1 MPEDEIHCGWYV
13 TLLVD
18 VLGQGEAISHLAF
31 LPQTEEQKTA
41 FFQAIKNSAGKVDLV
56 RRLITQFFESFLHTP
71 LSIPTSEL
79 TDEQRVQCDILNDY
93 RIGTQMF
100 SDTVIAY
107 SPLSTGAG
115 RVSTKGVYAMVFA
128 AASTLILCLSKE
140 VALRGGIDVGVAM
153 ELHDNDLYG
162 PALMTVDYL
171 EKKVAQWPRIVVSKG
186 LMQFLRQMMRTPCA
200 DLVDQMNCKVAETCL
215 SIIAPDVDG
224 VAIIDYL
231 GDAFRRTFGSVDQ
244 RSIVEAGLAFARR
257 EHEQFSRSGNY
268 KLALRYGLLRQY
280 YEERMTRWTA

>member
-1 MPEDEIHCGWYV
+1 MEEDVVHCGWYV

-18 VLGQGEAISHLAF
+18 VLGQGEAISRLAS
-31 LPQTEEQKTA
+31 LPQTEEQKDNYLRA
-41 FFQAIKNSAGKVDLV
+41 VKDSAGKVDEV
-56 RRLITQFFESFLHTP
+56 RQLISEFFRSYLNTTSSIP
-71 LSIPTSEL
+71 LSQL
-79 TDEQRVQCDILNDY
+79 TNEQRVQYDILNDY

-107 SPLSTGAG
+107 SPLSTSSG
-115 RVSTKGVYAMVFA
+115 RVSTKGVYTMVLA
-128 AASTLILCLSKE
+128 AASTLIHSLSDE

-186 LMQFLRQMMRTPCA
+186 LIQFLHQMMRTPCA
-200 DLVDQMNCKVAETCL
+200 DLVDQMNYKLAETCL

-231 GDAFRRTFGSVDQ
+231 GDAFRRTFGSANQ
-244 RSIVEAGLAFARR
+244 RPIVEAGLAFAHR
-257 EHEQFSRSGNY
+257 EHERFSQKGDY
-268 KLALRYGLLRQY
+268 KHTLRYSLLRQY
-280 YEERMTRWTA
+280 YEERMAKWTE